1 MTKKEKGRLWDG
13 RSRPATD
20 KYKEN
25 FIFKEKTLSEQLQ
38 EGFEKERMGLPKKLT
53 EQQMKFAY
61 ELVTNEGR
69 KTATECAVDAG
80 FAKDSARQYA
90 SKLQNPKLYPLVVK
104 YIGELREEWQK
115 KYEVT
120 YEKHIA
126 ELGQIR
132 KEALKKGAW
141 SAAVN
146 AEVAR
151 GKAAG
156 LYIEQKIIRTG
167 KLEDLTTEELE
178 SRMKKIIDDYSPIL
192 EDVPFEERKD
202 KVKSKQESQKDSLH
216 LSDASDGK
224 TFLSKIIH
232 HHLHNANVQT
242 LCLFL

>member
-1 MTKKEKGRLWDG
+1 MADQDLQTTNTKKNGTG
-13 RSRPATD
+13 YS
-20 KYKEN
+20 
-25 FIFKEKTLSEQLQ
+25 
-38 EGFEKERMGLPKKLT
+38 MGVPKKLT
-53 EQQMKFAY
+53 ERQMKFAH
-61 ELVTNEGR
+61 EVVTNEGR

-80 FAKDSARQYA
+80 FEPEFARQYA

-120 YEKHIA
+120 YDRHIS
-126 ELGQIR
+126 ELGKIR
-132 KEALKKGAW
+132 QQALNKGAW

-178 SRMKKIIDDYSPIL
+178 NRMKQIIDDYSPIL
-192 EDVPFEERKD
+192 EDVPFEELKE
-202 KVKSKQESQKDSLH
+202 KVKADTVLQTTEHSQEPSSESSLSSSHKKSEKQNAQKSE
-216 LSDASDGK
+216 
-224 TFLSKIIH
+224 
-232 HHLHNANVQT
+232 
-242 LCLFL
+242 

>member
-1 MTKKEKGRLWDG
+1 
-13 RSRPATD
+13 
-20 KYKEN
+20 
-25 FIFKEKTLSEQLQ
+25 
-38 EGFEKERMGLPKKLT
+38 MGLPKKLT
-53 EQQMKFAY
+53 DQQMKFAY

-80 FAKDSARQYA
+80 FAKDSARSYA

-120 YEKHIA
+120 YEKHIS
-126 ELGQIR
+126 ELGKIR
-132 KEALKKGAW
+132 QDALKKGAW

-192 EDVPFEERKD
+192 EDVPFEEIKD

-216 LSDASDGK
+216 LGDATDGED
-224 TFLSKIIH
+224 
-232 HHLHNANVQT
+232 VPVGE
-242 LCLFL
+242 